1 MRRKPDAERP
11 RVSGGVPHP
20 SWNLDRP
27 IILAVDRRGDQEDG
41 TGKQRQVTPEEIW
54 ALVDAAG

>member
-1 MRRKPDAERP
+1 MRRKPDAE

-27 IILAVDRRGDQEDG
+27 TVPAEERSDDRAERKAE
-41 TGKQRQVTPEEIW
+41 RRLVTPDEIW
-54 ALVDAAG
+54 ALVDAD